1 MLAINGGGDK
11 LDNFAS
17 HLEHLRQLAALLAT
31 AGVPRDHVVVSR
43 LTRLFVELCAGQ
55 HAAGV
60 IPAGNKNPPV
70 G

>member
-1 MLAINGGGDK
+1 
-11 LDNFAS
+11 
-17 HLEHLRQLAALLAT
+17 
-31 AGVPRDHVVVSR
+31 VVSR